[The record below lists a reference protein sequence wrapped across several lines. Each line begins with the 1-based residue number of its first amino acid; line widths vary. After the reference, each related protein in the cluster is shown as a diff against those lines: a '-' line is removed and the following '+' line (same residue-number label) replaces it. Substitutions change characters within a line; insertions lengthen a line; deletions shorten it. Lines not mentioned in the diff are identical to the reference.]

1 MRNRHIS
8 NNIRLVLDL
17 IDYPHLY
24 SDKSFILFLDFY
36 KAFDT
41 IEHHFIFSAL
51 KKFGFGNYFIKTIK
65 TLYFNG
71 NCSIKLRTG
80 TSLRF
85 NLNRGIRQGCPIS
98 PYLFLLCSQLL
109 ADSIKQSTLRGIT
122 VADNIITISQLAD
135 DTTLFFKDAEEIPKA
150 INIIS
155 IFSKASGLHLNMN
168 KCELLSLSSVIYH
181 LFVVFL

>member
-1 MRNRHIS
+1 MLNIDYKILASIFSVRIKNTLDLIIDDTQSGFMRNRHIS
-8 NNIRLVLDL
+8 NNIRLVLDF

-24 SDKSFILFLDFY
+24 SDKSFILFLDFH

-41 IEHHFIFSAL
+41 VEHHFIFSAL

-71 NCSIKLRTG
+71 NCSIKLRAG
-80 TSLRF
+80 TSPRF

-98 PYLFLLCSQLL
+98 PYLFLLCSQLI

-135 DTTLFFKDAEEIPKA
+135 DTTLF
-150 INIIS
+150 
-155 IFSKASGLHLNMN
+155 
-168 KCELLSLSSVIYH
+168 
-181 LFVVFL
+181 